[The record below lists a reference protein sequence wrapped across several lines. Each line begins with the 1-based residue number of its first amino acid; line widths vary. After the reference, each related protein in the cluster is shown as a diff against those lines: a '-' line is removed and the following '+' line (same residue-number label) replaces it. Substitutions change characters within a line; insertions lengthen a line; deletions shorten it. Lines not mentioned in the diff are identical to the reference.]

1 MVKYALLYSLLVR
14 LMLLMSYK
22 IIFFI
27 LLRKIISSEISKN
40 RLERIVNLMQCVL
53 SFSEEEV
60 SAF

>member
-1 MVKYALLYSLLVR
+1 
-14 LMLLMSYK
+14 MLLMSYK

-27 LLRKIISSEISKN
+27 LLQKIISSEISKN
-40 RLERIVNLMQCVL
+40 HLERIVNLMQCVL